1 MSDSTTPHTDRDL
14 SRLSGR
20 SRTRS
25 KNPAA
30 SAKILATGLSA
41 TAMLGMTT
49 GYALA
54 ARETTPAPTTDQQ
67 QGIASPST
75 VTGGLAPTGGS
86 PALTP
91 LAPLVPATAAVSPQA
106 VPQATSPAP
115 APTNSQATVASQ
127 PQVVEI
133 PVETVAPAVPGS
145 GGGGWNNQ
153 PSSGSN

>member
-1 MSDSTTPHTDRDL
+1 MSEPTQPRPDVDL

-20 SRTRS
+20 NRSRT

-41 TAMLGMTT
+41 TAMLGMTA
-49 GYALA
+49 GYAMA
-54 ARETTPAPTTDQQ
+54 ARETTPAPATTVN
-67 QGIASPST
+67 GASSQDLST
-75 VTGGLAPTGGS
+75 TAGVPTPVVGNS
-86 PALTP
+86 AAVAP
-91 LAPLVPATAAVSPQA
+91 LAPLVPGTSAVTPQGA
-106 VPQATSPAP
+106 PQTTVGTPAQ
-115 APTNSQATVASQ
+115 APVVAQ

-133 PVETVAPAVPGS
+133 PVETIAPATPGN